1 MGLGL
6 ASDPVWESVSVYAFE
21 NATVTLVFA
30 GS

>member
-21 NATVTLVFA
+21 NATVTLIC
-30 GS
+30 G